1 MIGSAI
7 TVKAGRLTTFFKYN
21 CLLPCWKRFFGKDR
35 HALTIMF
42 PLICSNLYKGIVSY
56 NEPLVTIIL
65 KIPLIANLR
74 PYTYW
79 PLVIL
84 ACAITQHL
92 ATTFIFLSV
101 FVRLKEQI
109 LDSRTL
115 VSVSIACFF
124 IGYSIWNAHGRRQRL
139 DRHATRV

>member
-1 MIGSAI
+1 
-7 TVKAGRLTTFFKYN
+7 
-21 CLLPCWKRFFGKDR
+21 
-35 HALTIMF
+35 MF
-42 PLICSNLYKGIVSY
+42 PQHCSSHLYKGIVRY
-56 NEPLVTIIL
+56 ICTNEHVCHNNNPQ
-65 KIPLIANLR
+65 KIPLIANFR

-139 DRHATRV
+139 DRRATRV

>member
-1 MIGSAI
+1 M
-7 TVKAGRLTTFFKYN
+7 
-21 CLLPCWKRFFGKDR
+21 
-35 HALTIMF
+35 
-42 PLICSNLYKGIVSY
+42 LYKRT
-56 NEPLVTIIL
+56 LVTNNPQN
-65 KIPLIANLR
+65 PLIANFQ
-74 PYTYW
+74 PYAYW

-139 DRHATRV
+139 DRRATRV